1 MIRSLVLPLIAI
13 VGVVLMA
20 INVIRQS
27 RPPEAVPPVIR
38 PPNAPFEAFVAGS
51 GLVEASSQNIAV
63 GTPVGGIVAEVHA
76 SVGASVTAGEPLFRI
91 DSRDLDSQ
99 LAQRQAKAE
108 GARRQLARLQAGT
121 RPELIAPAEAKV
133 AEYRAV
139 LADLEQQLS
148 MWEKVSDRRA
158 VTEEELVR
166 RRNAVATAR
175 TRVEQATAELN
186 LLKAGT
192 WAPDIAIAEA
202 DVLAAEADVVTTRT
216 EIERRIIR
224 APISGQVIQVN
235 VRKGEFANAGAAT
248 PLMLMG
254 SVDRL
259 HIRVEIDEHESWR
272 LKADA
277 PAVGFVKGNKELKS
291 ELQFVRF
298 EPYVVPKRS
307 LTGESTERVDT
318 RVLQALYSFE
328 ASKLPVF
335 IGQQMDVYI
344 KADPIAFEQ
353 AEPMPSQESDK

>member
-13 VGVVLMA
+13 IGVILMA

-27 RPPEAVPPVIR
+27 QPPESVPPVIR
-38 PPNAPFEAFVAGS
+38 PPSAPFEAFVAGS

-76 SVGASVTAGEPLFRI
+76 VVGASVSAGDPLFRI
-91 DSRDLDSQ
+91 DSRDLEAQ
-99 LAQRQAKAE
+99 LAQREAKAE
-108 GARRQLARLQAGT
+108 SARRQLARLRAGT
-121 RPELIAPAEAKV
+121 RPELIPPAEAKL
-133 AEYRAV
+133 AEHRAA

-158 VTEEELVR
+158 VTEEELLR

-175 TRVEQATAELN
+175 TRVEQANAELN

-192 WAPDIAIAEA
+192 WAPDISIAES
-202 DVLAAEADVVTTRT
+202 DVVAAEADVVTART
-216 EIERRIIR
+216 EIERRVIR
-224 APISGQVIQVN
+224 APINGQVIQVN
-235 VRKGEFANAGAAT
+235 VRRGEYANAGASS

-254 SVDRL
+254 SVDLL

-272 LKADA
+272 LKAEA
-277 PAVGFVKGNKELKS
+277 PAVGFVKGNKELNT
-291 ELQFVRF
+291 ELRFVRF

-328 ASKLPVF
+328 SSKLPVF

-344 KADPIAFEQ
+344 KADPVTPEQ
-353 AEPMPSQESDK
+353 SEPMPSQESAE